1 MFWCSGVY
9 SRLLLAQCT
18 NQSSHFIEEDTF
30 VDHYLISITVQFTL
44 TQPGANVS
52 TMWRTDWVE
61 ITYRSIP
68 YSSLSK
74 TGGQKYQSKSH
85 HSGEC
90 EYRAMEYK
98 PRFYRPPWL
107 TVCANLLTRKELC
120 RYYFSWIFQFRSVQ
134 NRHLD

>member
-1 MFWCSGVY
+1 MFWWSGFY

-52 TMWRTDWVE
+52 TDWVE

-74 TGGQKYQSKSH
+74 TGGQKYQSKSD

-90 EYRAMEYK
+90 EYRTMEYK

-120 RYYFSWIFQFRSVQ
+120 RYFFHGFLNFVAYKIGT
-134 NRHLD
+134 